1 MTRIILSLILV
12 IGLLVLNIR
21 DFAFAQEGPTG
32 ESLDKLKELSDF
44 ESWPGKTGPVR
55 AGVRLSK
62 GIIPI
67 LEGTTDIRPN
77 RTPGLWGVENNLVR
91 YWSRWQM
98 GETII
103 TGREDYTED
112 RVEIWIVVAE
122 TAAEAHEYLIERY
135 FYTSLPFET
144 RVPRRDQPN
153 VAGDIS
159 FFGGR
164 KFIRNNIVVEISV
177 KGKMKDKLRQT
188 AEQLDALL
196 LTRPTAASA
205 QQFKPV
211 IERLELAQDT
221 VEKGSST
228 RLFFEARD
236 PHGGG
241 LEYIWRMNGAGLG
254 KDHNSETYY
263 YIARYEV
270 GVKELTL
277 IVINDIGF
285 ASRASLT
292 VTIVDSF

>member
-12 IGLLVLNIR
+12 IGLFVLTIR

-164 KFIRNNIVVEISV
+164 KFIRNNIVVEISA
-177 KGKMKDKLRQT
+177 KGKMKDKLRET
-188 AEQLDALL
+188 AEQIDALL
-196 LTRPTAASA
+196 LTRPTATSA
-205 QQFKPV
+205 DPFKPV
-211 IERLELAQDT
+211 IERLEIAQDT
-221 VEKGSST
+221 VERESKT
-228 RLFFEARD
+228 KLFVEATD
-236 PHGGG
+236 PYGGD
-241 LEYIWRMNGAGLG
+241 LVYKWRGTDGGIG
-254 KDHNSETYY
+254 KDESGDYY
-263 YIARYEV
+263 YYAGDF
-270 GVKELTL
+270 GVNNLTLSL

-285 ASRASLT
+285 ASRASIG